1 MPNPNGGLFSALYCN
16 SAMAKNATDVI
27 AEWMQRIKEYYEDLA
42 AINDAW
48 NNPIILEG
56 TWENGMSIDPVT
68 RYGFLAIAETQ
79 ARQ

>member
-48 NNPIILEG
+48 NNPVILEG
-56 TWENGMSIDPVT
+56 TWENGILCNIRRPAWDKNM
-68 RYGFLAIAETQ
+68 
-79 ARQ
+79 